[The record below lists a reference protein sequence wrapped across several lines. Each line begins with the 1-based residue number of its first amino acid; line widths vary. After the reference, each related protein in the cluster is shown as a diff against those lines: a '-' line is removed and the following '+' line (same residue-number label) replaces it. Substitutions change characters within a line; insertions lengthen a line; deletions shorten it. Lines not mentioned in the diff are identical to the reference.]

1 MVEEKE
7 ETKKK
12 KISTGLIIDNSELK
26 KNRIFPDE
34 IRNEVHD
41 APFYLLIFI
50 SREEVLKINCFPTKT
65 NNVKKILIKLEEFS
79 PDLVNGISDVLKE
92 LDLRKY
98 VLHITGLCYEVKDC
112 YYEAFIVGD
121 ELGQEDVGEVK
132 RRFLQIEKV
141 VDVIFE
147 DIQALD

>member
-7 ETKKK
+7 EIKKK
-12 KISTGLIIDNSELK
+12 KISTGLIIDNNELK
-26 KNRIFPDE
+26 SNKIFPNE
-34 IRNEVHD
+34 IRNEVLD
-41 APFYLLIFI
+41 ASFYLLIFI
-50 SREEVLKINCFPTKT
+50 SREEVLKINCFPTKS
-65 NNVKKILIKLEEFS
+65 NKIKKILIKLEEFS
-79 PDLVNGISDVLKE
+79 PDLVNGISDVLKQ

-112 YYEAFIVGD
+112 YYEAFIIGD
-121 ELGQEDVGEVK
+121 ELEKGNIEEVK

-147 DIQALD
+147 DIQILK

>member
-1 MVEEKE
+1 MVEEKDE
-7 ETKKK
+7 IKKK

-26 KNRIFPDE
+26 TNKIFPDE
-34 IRNEVHD
+34 IRNEVFD

-79 PDLVNGISDVLKE
+79 PNLVNGISDVLKE

-121 ELGQEDVGEVK
+121 ELAQQDVAEVK
-132 RRFLQIEKV
+132 RRFLEIEKV

-147 DIQALD
+147 DIQALA